1 MEWLGSNS
9 MYMMERSMNFL
20 WMKQTATLDNIANAE
35 TPGYKAKYVTFEE
48 TLREKIRASANN
60 LDSVSAFRDALEN
73 TNPQV
78 QESPV
83 ESTRMD
89 GNSVN
94 LSNESLELSRN
105 AYQLQFVM
113 KSISDDFST
122 LRTAI
127 RGQ

>member
-78 QESPV
+78 QESP
-83 ESTRMD
+83 
-89 GNSVN
+89 
-94 LSNESLELSRN
+94 
-105 AYQLQFVM
+105 
-113 KSISDDFST
+113 
-122 LRTAI
+122 
-127 RGQ
+127 